1 MTIGDLLREYR
12 VNQNKKQKEFAGEI
26 LSPSYYSKVEKGKH
40 KITAEDLIS
49 LLIYNQISIKQFFG
63 RLDENYEEN
72 QLLEEKLNSL
82 LAQAYFQNDKAKVEV
97 IRQEINE
104 SCLSNAAKNDLLLYA
119 DIFLALIN
127 NSLQDNKKLQDK
139 VRERLFSM
147 DEFDEAKI
155 MLYGNSMRFYSP
167 SDNKII
173 SECLIRKYQK
183 TNNIIVQKYL
193 VSICV
198 NMLIILIENNDLTDT
213 KLYTDVLEKNIDSP
227 DLFFYKSVYIFLIN
241 FIKYKNSSE
250 EKYLSKCNKAIEAFK
265 TFEMNAYADELADF
279 LKEHK

>member
-139 VRERLFSM
+139 VREKLFSM

-213 KLYTDVLEKNIDSP
+213 KLYTDVLEKNMR
-227 DLFFYKSVYIFLIN
+227 L
-241 FIKYKNSSE
+241 
-250 EKYLSKCNKAIEAFK
+250 
-265 TFEMNAYADELADF
+265 
-279 LKEHK
+279 